1 MHRENNHTAYAISSS
16 FSSIFSPLLRCN
28 SEIYAFNSS
37 YSTLL
42 SIHIVIVVNNY
53 CSKKY
58 FHSHR
63 IKYREL
69 QSIALSNIHPIQHTN
84 YFFHFD
90 ILQT

>member
-1 MHRENNHTAYAISSS
+1 
-16 FSSIFSPLLRCN
+16 
-28 SEIYAFNSS
+28 
-37 YSTLL
+37 LL
-42 SIHIVIVVNNY
+42 SIHIVTVVNNY

-90 ILQT
+90 ILQP